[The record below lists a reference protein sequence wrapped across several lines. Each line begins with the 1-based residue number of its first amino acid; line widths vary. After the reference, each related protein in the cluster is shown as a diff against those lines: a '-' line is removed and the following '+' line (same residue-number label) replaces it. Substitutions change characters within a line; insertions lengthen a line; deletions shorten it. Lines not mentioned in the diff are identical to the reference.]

1 MINKKIA
8 ASLLAGVLIG
18 CVLANTYISVRRAG
32 NTEVHTQETSGIT
45 TESTLKVT
53 TKTTKSDPDLV
64 VSNRY
69 VAKIDGK
76 YVEAPL
82 KTTKDTSTAVVSTT
96 IDVTPLVKQMTP
108 KWEAGVGVG
117 CVDKEILPC
126 VSLQRNYKQDKAV
139 EAVIQM
145 DTQGHF
151 KGASVIHKWRF

>member
-1 MINKKIA
+1 MISRKITL
-8 ASLLAGVLIG
+8 SLLVGILIG
-18 CVLANTYISVRRAG
+18 CVIAYTFISVRRVRG
-32 NTEVHTQETSGIT
+32 TEVHTQETSKIT
-45 TESTLKVT
+45 SESTLKVT
-53 TKTTKSDPDLV
+53 TKTTESDPDLV
-64 VSNRY
+64 VSNKY
-69 VAKIDGK
+69 VANINGK
-76 YVEAPL
+76 YVEAPVQ
-82 KTTKDTSTAVVSTT
+82 TTKDTSTAVVSTT

>member
-1 MINKKIA
+1 MTA
-8 ASLLAGVLIG
+8 
-18 CVLANTYISVRRAG
+18 
-32 NTEVHTQETSGIT
+32 
-45 TESTLKVT
+45 
-53 TKTTKSDPDLV
+53 KTTKSDPDLV

-76 YVEAPL
+76 YVEAPVQ
-82 KTTKDTSTAVVSTT
+82 TTKDTSTAVVSTT

-117 CVDKEILPC
+117 CVGKEILPC

-139 EAVIQM
+139 ETVIQM

>member
-18 CVLANTYISVRRAG
+18 CVLANTYISVRRTG
-32 NTEVHTQETSGIT
+32 ETEVHTQETPGIT

-53 TKTTKSDPDLV
+53 PKTTTSDPDLV
-64 VSNRY
+64 VSNKY
-69 VAKIDGK
+69 VAKVNDK
-76 YVEAPL
+76 YVEAPIH
-82 KTTKDTSTAVVSTT
+82 TTKDQSTAVVSTT

-108 KWEAGVGVG
+108 RWEAGIGVG
-117 CVDKEILPC
+117 CVDKKLLPC

-139 EAVIQM
+139 ETVIQM
-145 DTQGHF
+145 DTHGNI